1 MLGLNTPMRRS
12 KKKLLV
18 VGSSSAQEE
27 NSAQGNIRE
36 INVEELNDIF
46 KNDASQRMTNELI
59 GKVITNNLTIY

>member
-1 MLGLNTPMRRS
+1 MRRS